1 MIKFFRKIRQD
12 LLSKGKTGKYLKYA
26 IGEIILVVIGI
37 LIALQI
43 NNWNTERLERITE
56 TEYYCQLL
64 DDLESDKVELLEL
77 IEASK
82 QRVEIT
88 KQLLLDLEAQ
98 TLAKEEI
105 IFNMLLALRSN
116 TFIPSKLAITDLTS
130 SGRLNL
136 IKDKSFK
143 KKLYKYYEDLDNKS
157 EIASVNRLKNTANI
171 FEWDN
176 ALEFGSQNFYASN
189 LGENIL
195 KTLPNLDWHIDKNN
209 PYYKRFQEVL
219 VISLGINIR
228 EQELYNSIITDLE
241 PIIKEL
247 KLKCTDK

>member
-1 MIKFFRKIRQD
+1 MIKFFRKIRQN
-12 LLSKGKTGKYLKYA
+12 LLSQGKTGKYFKYA

-43 NNWNTERLERITE
+43 NNWNTERLERKTE
-56 TEYYCQLL
+56 TEYYCLLL
-64 DDLESDKVELLEL
+64 DDLELDKVELLEL
-77 IEASK
+77 IDASK
-82 QRVEIT
+82 QRVEMT

-98 TLAKEEI
+98 TKAKEEI
-105 IFNMLLALRSN
+105 ISNLLFALRSN
-116 TFIPSKLAITDLTS
+116 AFIPSKLAITDLIS
-130 SGRLNL
+130 SGRLIL
-136 IKDKSFK
+136 IKDNSFK

-157 EIASVNRLKNTANI
+157 EIARSNREINLDNL
-171 FEWDN
+171 FGWDN
-176 ALEFGSQNFYASN
+176 ILEFGMQDWLAMN
-189 LGENIL
+189 LDENIL

-209 PYYKRFQEVL
+209 PYYKRSQEVL

-228 EQELYNSIITDLE
+228 QQELYNSIITDLE